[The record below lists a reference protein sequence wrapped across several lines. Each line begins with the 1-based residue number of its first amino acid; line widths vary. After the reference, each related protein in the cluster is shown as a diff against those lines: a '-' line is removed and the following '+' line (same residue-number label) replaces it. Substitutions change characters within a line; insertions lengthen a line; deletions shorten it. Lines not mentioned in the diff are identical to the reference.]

1 MCILTRQLPFQIYFM
16 TKEGWFSSI
25 FATVFCASVLKDELE
40 IIDKHM
46 SDFQEEDTF
55 HV

>member
-1 MCILTRQLPFQIYFM
+1 MQLAACLKRAKMSRRANSASFLLLFSVLIL
-16 TKEGWFSSI
+16 
-25 FATVFCASVLKDELE
+25 LKDELE

-46 SDFQEEDTF
+46 SDSQKEETF